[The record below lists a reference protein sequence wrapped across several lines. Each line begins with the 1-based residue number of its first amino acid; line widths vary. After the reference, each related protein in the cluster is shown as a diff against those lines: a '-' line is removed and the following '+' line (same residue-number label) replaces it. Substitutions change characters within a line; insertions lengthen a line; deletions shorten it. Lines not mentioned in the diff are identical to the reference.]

1 MPLRVV
7 WIEAVMT
14 LLNEGTIFCVT
25 GVRIPALLR
34 EKIDSTNWVLIQATC
49 ILLVTGN
56 VDEVT
61 ETMVQDGH

>member
-1 MPLRVV
+1 MMLLRVV

-34 EKIDSTNWVLIQATC
+34 EKKLTVIARGSYLGYMYSPDDWKRR
-49 ILLVTGN
+49 
-56 VDEVT
+56 
-61 ETMVQDGH
+61 